1 MTDLKPNITIF
12 FLKYKGTKYINQNI
26 KIITLIKIRSLCYN
40 RRIAHIR
47 IQKKENKLW
56 KNTLGKQ

>member
-12 FLKYKGTKYINQNI
+12 FLKYKGTKYIDHNI
-26 KIITLIKIRSLCYN
+26 KIITLIKICSLCYN
-40 RRIAHIR
+40 RHIAHIR